1 MGKEVVSREARFI
14 THVPTKSYDIPDVH
28 LVKERINYADGT
40 HDNEIRI
47 IKDFKRKFWM
57 TRPAKRD
64 HKQKREYEKIENLL
78 EYECTQSQL
87 RNQVAKCLGVHSQRA
102 TLKDLS
108 ESPYLYGSDIPASSF
123 IKAIYAQKYPSCNM
137 SPYTVC
143 NFDTETDMLHGTKD
157 IIIVSLSYGKRSI
170 VFIERAFLDGVSE
183 PEVKL
188 REYAD
193 KHIGKDLAEKG
204 MEPTQFVIVERK
216 IDLLIQ
222 SFKLIHEW
230 KPDFLAIWNEKFD
243 IGKIIDLCAK
253 EGIDPRDILCDPT
266 IPKEYRIFKFKPG
279 LEKQVTASGK
289 VKPVKPANQWHQV
302 ELSASFFVID
312 AMCTYRR
319 LRLSDAELPSYSFDS
334 ILERHKVAGKL
345 YVEEVENLPGER
357 KHIVMQSKYKIE
369 YVIYAAWDTIGMTL
383 LDDITKDISNS
394 FPSGAAFSDFNKFNS
409 MPYKIADAF
418 FHYAIKQGYILG
430 TVGKNQKVDISEDTL
445 EYDGEA
451 EDEEDEDAPPTILS
465 LKNWIC
471 TLKSYLSELGG
482 DFAIDSKDIRTL
494 FRAFVYDSDE
504 TSAYPNGILTLNIS
518 KRTTK
523 RELIGIDGVAE
534 SLFRRQNLNLVIGE
548 TNAIEY
554 CVNMFGFDTPDQ
566 LLAEMMA

>member
-1 MGKEVVSREARFI
+1 MGKEVVSREARFV

-57 TRPAKRD
+57 TKPAKRD

-78 EYECTQSQL
+78 EYECTQSEL
-87 RNQVAKCLGVHSQRA
+87 RNRVAKALGVHSQRQ

-123 IKAIYAQKYPSCNM
+123 IKSIYAQKYPSCNM

-157 IIIVSLSYGKRSI
+157 IIIVSLSFGKRSV
-170 VFIERAFLDGVSE
+170 VFIERAFLEGVSE
-183 PEVKL
+183 PLVKL
-188 REYAD
+188 QEYAN
-193 KHIGKDLAEKG
+193 KHLSEDLNENG
-204 MEPTQFVIVERK
+204 LDPVEFVIVERK
-216 IDLLIQ
+216 IDLLIE
-222 SFKLIHEW
+222 SFKLIHQW
-230 KPDFLAIWNEKFD
+230 KPDFLAIWNEEFD
-243 IGKIIDLCAK
+243 IGKIEALCGK
-253 EGIDPRDILCDPT
+253 EGIDPRTILCDPT
-266 IPKEYRIFKFKPG
+266 IPKEYQIYKFKPG

-289 VKPVKPANQWHQV
+289 VKPVKPANRWHQV
-302 ELSASFFVID
+302 ELSASFFIID

-334 ILERHKVAGKL
+334 ILERHKITGKL
-345 YVEEVENLPGER
+345 YVEEVENMPGEK
-357 KHIVMQSKYKIE
+357 KHITMQSRYKIE
-369 YVIYAAWDTIGMTL
+369 YIIYAAWDTIGMTL
-383 LDDITKDISNS
+383 LDAVTKDLSNS
-394 FPSGAAFSDFNKFNS
+394 LPSGAAFSDFNRFNS

-418 FHYAIKQGYILG
+418 FHYAIKKGYILG
-430 TVGKNQKVDISEDTL
+430 TVGKNQKVELGDDTM
-445 EYDGEA
+445 EYDGET
-451 EDEEDEDAPPTILS
+451 EDDDEDAPDSILS

-482 DFAIDSKDIRTL
+482 KFAVDSDELLTL

-523 RELIGIDGVAE
+523 RELIEILGIPE

-554 CVNMFGFDTPDQ
+554 CVNMFGFDTPDE
-566 LLAEMMA
+566 LLKEMMM